1 MQIIGNGTINS
12 TVSGDSTTYT
22 AVPLNDYKFKYWSGG
37 GINYTDNPLT
47 LKTVV
52 ELTSVTFYYSIYNYL
67 KGMVGFNIPDSSL
80 ISIISRRSEYLKT
93 SIGIDDDISDISSEV
108 KDLLYADV
116 LIWGA
121 TGYSNYGS
129 VSESDGGWSHQE
141 GSSTIN
147 AADKKRFESIA
158 KSIYDSYHDTLNI
171 HPSIRIVSL

>member
-67 KGMVGFNIPDSSL
+67 KGIVGFNIPDDSL
-80 ISIISRRSEYLKT
+80 NVILLKR
-93 SIGIDDDISDISSEV
+93 GVDFNADISDLTTEM

-116 LIWGA
+116 LIFGA
-121 TGYSNYGS
+121 TMPSVYGN
-129 VSESDGGWSHQE
+129 VNDSDGGWSHQE

-158 KSIYDSYHDTLNI
+158 NDIYKRYNDNNYSA
-171 HPSIRIVSL
+171 SIRIVSL

>member
-67 KGMVGFNIPDSSL
+67 KGIVGFSIPDDSL
-80 ISIISRRSEYLKT
+80 NVILLKR
-93 SIGIDDDISDISSEV
+93 GVDFNADISDLTTEM

-116 LIWGA
+116 LIFGA
-121 TGYSNYGS
+121 TMPSAYGHVNDALS
-129 VSESDGGWSHQE
+129 
-141 GSSTIN
+141 
-147 AADKKRFESIA
+147 
-158 KSIYDSYHDTLNI
+158 
-171 HPSIRIVSL
+171 